1 MSDRHAPSSAPTHDD
16 VLRLR
21 PDAPPPAP
29 RAAAG
34 QAAAHRGSGQA
45 GGRVAD
51 HGVARAA
58 PAREGRQDKR
68 ERILQVVAQT
78 GYASNPHAR
87 ALRSGQS
94 SVVAAFVSNIFSQ
107 QFALAV
113 QGCAEVL
120 EPQGYQL
127 MVGQTSYSYAKETS
141 MIASLRALPAAVLFT
156 GVIELEENRQS
167 LRELGIPIMETWA
180 YPRDPI
186 DMLVGLSTTTP
197 ASWRP
202 AIWPSA
208 ATGAWRSWP
217 ATAAAANC
225 AARASRR
232 GRQRGLEVVAELA
245 VDNPQTIAD
254 GRAALARLLSQGGKF
269 DAVFCANDLLA
280 VGAMFEARDRKLAVP
295 RDLAVLGFG
304 ETDIA
309 GEIQP
314 GLTTIGVDSL
324 DLGRRAGEM
333 LLQRLGGGMPAH
345 PHQVMPLRIHARASV
360 DPPSGGTGARPGL
373 GICLPDR
380 CPIFRTAGKPMHD
393 ERPLLL
399 RAGRPERRL
408 RARRP
413 GAGHTKS
420 RLSRRIALLEKG
432 WACA

>member
-29 RAAAG
+29 RALPPAKPP
-34 QAAAHRGSGQA
+34 RIEE
-45 GGRVAD
+45 
-51 HGVARAA
+51 VARLAGVSPITVSRA
-58 PAREGRQDKR
+58 LRQPEKVAKDKR

-141 MIASLRALPAAVLFT
+141 MIASLRALRPAAVLFT

-186 DMLVGLSTTTP
+186 DMLVGLSNYDAGFMA
-197 ASWRP
+197 ASHLAERGYRRV
-202 AIWPSA
+202 AFMA
-208 ATGAWRSWP
+208 RHGGRGELRRQGF
-217 ATAAAANC
+217 AAAA
-225 AARASRR
+225 A
-232 GRQRGLEVVAELA
+232 QRGLEVVAELA

-360 DPPSGGTGARPGL
+360 
-373 GICLPDR
+373 
-380 CPIFRTAGKPMHD
+380 
-393 ERPLLL
+393 
-399 RAGRPERRL
+399 
-408 RARRP
+408 
-413 GAGHTKS
+413 
-420 RLSRRIALLEKG
+420 
-432 WACA
+432 

>member
-1 MSDRHAPSSAPTHDD
+1 
-16 VLRLR
+16 
-21 PDAPPPAP
+21 
-29 RAAAG
+29 
-34 QAAAHRGSGQA
+34 
-45 GGRVAD
+45 
-51 HGVARAA
+51 
-58 PAREGRQDKR
+58 
-68 ERILQVVAQT
+68 
-78 GYASNPHAR
+78 
-87 ALRSGQS
+87 
-94 SVVAAFVSNIFSQ
+94 
-107 QFALAV
+107 
-113 QGCAEVL
+113 
-120 EPQGYQL
+120 
-127 MVGQTSYSYAKETS
+127 
-141 MIASLRALPAAVLFT
+141 MIASLRALRPAACCSPASSSWKRT
-156 GVIELEENRQS
+156 GSRCANSAFPSWKPGPIRA
-167 LRELGIPIMETWA
+167 IPSTCWSA
-180 YPRDPI
+180 CP
-186 DMLVGLSTTTP
+186 TTTP

-225 AARASRR
+225 AARASRPR
-232 GRQRGLEVVAELA
+232 PRSALEVVAELA

-360 DPPSGGTGARPGL
+360 
-373 GICLPDR
+373 
-380 CPIFRTAGKPMHD
+380 
-393 ERPLLL
+393 
-399 RAGRPERRL
+399 
-408 RARRP
+408 
-413 GAGHTKS
+413 
-420 RLSRRIALLEKG
+420 
-432 WACA
+432 